1 MLKIKRGFTLIEVIV
16 SIALLGILAVA
27 FLPSMTNHFK
37 WLVDTKTIITQ
48 KSFEIQGNM
57 ETSIQEVIKAMNS
70 GEIKPADYA
79 SLGITAKEEVKLFQD
94 KFGSYTSR
102 YYPSA
107 YKVEVSDG
115 GKKFTTLV
123 GDKRLPELPVPEIEA
138 TDRVFIKDN
147 AESPGTHEYFNF
159 PNLRIMAKSNMIQN
173 PQNSFNRYRSDWYV
187 SKPGFNIPIQSI
199 ENIDEDNDIGRIYPA
214 FPDDYVAVPIHSELG
229 SDYSYISATERNIS
243 AELKND
249 IVKEHPGRHIL
260 YTITPFAKSLK
271 KGGTSSLLPLYVYGP
286 TVTAN
291 LALHLDAS
299 TIDMGDK
306 YNFSTNSNGTI
317 QLDDEDNYIIRKW
330 KNSSPSLKSPVTNR
344 DAVQISIDDMP
355 LLLRND
361 DLNDP
366 YTGHAIPFQEGETS
380 SRVWSRALG
389 NKNSTIASMKSSNL
403 SIGNN
408 WSAFIVMRR
417 VVEPLPPSTGSIIG
431 GNGANPWSIGW
442 VEDSAEPH
450 LGFTQTLEFP
460 QETLSFQLSGSFKL
474 EEWYLVRITA
484 NSPNLTI
491 EANSLKKDSNHNLS
505 ATGTMGDIS
514 SNNITIRW
522 NGIEIAEILLYNAN
536 MSSNLDEIK
545 LYLTNKYNPD

>member
-27 FLPSMTNHFK
+27 FLPSITNHFK

-48 KSFEIQGNM
+48 KSFGIQDDMEI
-57 ETSIQEVIKAMNS
+57 SIQNVIKAMNS
-70 GEIKPADYA
+70 GGIDPADYA
-79 SLGITAKEEVKLFQD
+79 SLGITEKIEVELFQD
-94 KFGSYTSR
+94 EFSSYTSR

-123 GDKRLPELPVPEIEA
+123 GDKRLPELPVPQIDA
-138 TDRVFIKDN
+138 ISRMFIKDS
-147 AESPGTHEYFNF
+147 AESPGNHEYFNY
-159 PNLRIMAKSNMIQN
+159 PNLKIKAKSNMSEN
-173 PQNSFNRYRSDWYV
+173 PSNSFNRYRSDWYV

-214 FPDDYVAVPIHSELG
+214 FPDDYVAVPIYSELG
-229 SDYSYISATERNIS
+229 NDYSYISATERNIS
-243 AELKND
+243 VELKND
-249 IVKEHPGRHIL
+249 IVNTHPGRHIL

-306 YNFSTNSNGTI
+306 YNASTNPKGTI
-317 QLDDEDNYIIRKW
+317 QLDGGDNYIRTW
-330 KNSSPSLKSPVTNR
+330 KNSSPSLKSPVTDRN
-344 DAVQISIDDMP
+344 AIQTSIGNMP

-361 DLNDP
+361 DLDDP

-389 NKNSTIASMKSSNL
+389 NKDNTIASMNSSNL

-417 VVEPLPPSTGSIIG
+417 VDTPLPPSIGSIIE
-431 GNGANPWSIGW
+431 GNGTNSWSIGW
-442 VEDSAEPH
+442 VGDSAAPH
-450 LGFTQTLEFP
+450 LGFTQATV
-460 QETLSFQLSGSFKL
+460 SSQLFDPFNLG
-474 EEWYLVRITA
+474 EWYLVRITA

-491 EANSLKKDSNHNLS
+491 EANSLKKGSNHNLS
-505 ATGTMGDIS
+505 ETGTMSNIS

-545 LYLTNKYNPD
+545 VYLTNKYNPD

>member
-1 MLKIKRGFTLIEVIV
+1 MGDCMLKIKRGFTLIEVIV

-27 FLPSMTNHFK
+27 FLPSITNHFK

-48 KSFEIQGNM
+48 KSFGIQDDMEI
-57 ETSIQEVIKAMNS
+57 SIQKVIKAMNS
-70 GEIKPADYA
+70 GGIDPADYS
-79 SLGITAKEEVKLFQD
+79 SLGITEKIEVELFQD
-94 KFGSYTSR
+94 EFSSYASR

-115 GKKFTTLV
+115 GMKFTTLV
-123 GDKRLPELPVPEIEA
+123 GDKRLPELPVPQIDA
-138 TDRVFIKDN
+138 ISRMFIKDS
-147 AESPGTHEYFNF
+147 AESPGNHEYFNY
-159 PNLRIMAKSNMIQN
+159 PNLKIKAKSNMSEN
-173 PQNSFNRYRSDWYV
+173 PSNSFNRYRSDWYV

-229 SDYSYISATERNIS
+229 NDYSYISATERNIS
-243 AELKND
+243 VELKND
-249 IVKEHPGRHIL
+249 IVNKYPGRHIL

-271 KGGTSSLLPLYVYGP
+271 KGGTSSLLPLYIYGP

-306 YNFSTNSNGTI
+306 YNVSTNSNGTI

-330 KNSSPSLKSPVTNR
+330 KNSSPSLKSPATGR
-344 DAVQISIDDMP
+344 DAVQTSSNMP

-389 NKNSTIASMKSSNL
+389 NKNSTIASMISSNL

-417 VVEPLPPSTGSIIG
+417 VDTPLPPSIGPIIEG
-431 GNGANPWSIGW
+431 KGANSWSIDW
-442 VEDSAEPH
+442 VGDPAEPR
-450 LGFTQTLEFP
+450 LGFTQGTVR
-460 QETLSFQLSGSFKL
+460 SQLSGSFNL

-484 NSPNLTI
+484 NSPNLTV
-491 EANSLKKDSNHNLS
+491 EANSLKKDSDHNLS
-505 ATGTMGDIS
+505 ATGTISNIS
-514 SNNITIRW
+514 SNSITIRW
-522 NGIEIAEILLYNAN
+522 NGIEIAEILLYDAN

-545 LYLTNKYNPD
+545 GYLTNKYNPD

>member
-1 MLKIKRGFTLIEVIV
+1 MGDCMLKIKRGFTLIEVIV

-27 FLPSMTNHFK
+27 FLPSITNHFK

-48 KSFEIQGNM
+48 KSFGIQDDMEI
-57 ETSIQEVIKAMNS
+57 SIQNVIKAMNS
-70 GEIKPADYA
+70 GGIDPADYA
-79 SLGITAKEEVKLFQD
+79 SLGITEKIEVELFQD
-94 KFGSYTSR
+94 EFSSYTSR

-123 GDKRLPELPVPEIEA
+123 GDKRLPELPVPQIDA
-138 TDRVFIKDN
+138 ISRMFIKDS
-147 AESPGTHEYFNF
+147 AESPGNHEYFNY
-159 PNLRIMAKSNMIQN
+159 PNLKIKAKSNMSEN
-173 PQNSFNRYRSDWYV
+173 PSNSFNRYRSDWYV

-214 FPDDYVAVPIHSELG
+214 FPDDYVAVPIYSELG
-229 SDYSYISATERNIS
+229 NDYSYISATERNIS
-243 AELKND
+243 VELKND
-249 IVKEHPGRHIL
+249 IVNTHPGRHIL

-306 YNFSTNSNGTI
+306 YNASTNPKGTI
-317 QLDDEDNYIIRKW
+317 QLDGGDNYIRTW
-330 KNSSPSLKSPVTNR
+330 KNSSPSLKSPVTDRN
-344 DAVQISIDDMP
+344 AIQTSIGNMP

-361 DLNDP
+361 DLDDP

-389 NKNSTIASMKSSNL
+389 NKDNTIASMNSSNL

-417 VVEPLPPSTGSIIG
+417 VDTPLPPSIGSIIE
-431 GNGANPWSIGW
+431 GNGTNSWSIGW
-442 VEDSAEPH
+442 VGDSAAPH
-450 LGFTQTLEFP
+450 LGFTQATV
-460 QETLSFQLSGSFKL
+460 SSQLFDPFNLG
-474 EEWYLVRITA
+474 EWYLVRITA

-491 EANSLKKDSNHNLS
+491 EANSLKKGSNHNLS
-505 ATGTMGDIS
+505 ETGTMSNIS

-545 LYLTNKYNPD
+545 VYLTNKYNPD